1 MDEMKLRKALALLQS
16 LADELPPR
24 GDIEEK
30 YVNIY
35 HQTLTDIESETGQ
48 ELSYFSIPP
57 TELERHIT
65 SIPGPR
71 IGRHGGGE
79 PTYTQARYCD
89 RARFFIGFRGAINF
103 INSFMQ
109 GSGKNPIG
117 FAHPG

>member
-1 MDEMKLRKALALLQS
+1 MDEIKLRKALALLQS

-30 YVNIY
+30 YVNLY
-35 HQTLTDIESETGQ
+35 HATLADIQNETGHD
-48 ELSYFSIPP
+48 LNYFSIPP

-79 PTYTQARYCD
+79 PTYSKVRYCD
-89 RARFFIGFRGAINF
+89 RARFMIGFKGAVNF

-109 GSGKNPIG
+109 GTGRRAIG
-117 FAHPG
+117 FTQSE